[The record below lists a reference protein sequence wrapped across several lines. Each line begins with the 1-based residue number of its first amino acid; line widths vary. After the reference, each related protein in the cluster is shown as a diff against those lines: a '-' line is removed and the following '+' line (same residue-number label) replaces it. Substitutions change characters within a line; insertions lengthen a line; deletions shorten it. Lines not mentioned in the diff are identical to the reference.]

1 MFYSWTWIKWE
12 NFDLMNYND
21 YILAI
26 IPVFVAID
34 VIGFMPLYITLTDG
48 IPEPVKSRV
57 LRQSI
62 LTAFLVTMTFLA
74 LGKAIFA
81 FLGISISDF
90 KIAGGII
97 LFAIAINDL
106 ISSSDDRISNEV
118 RDETTEIHIN
128 QNPTIGIV
136 PIGIPLIV
144 GPALLTTMMITI
156 DSYGMGPTIFSVM
169 INLLIVYGA
178 LHFSPYVLRIT
189 GRSGA
194 KGIAKVFTILLAAIG
209 VMMVRVG
216 ITEIING
223 KV

>member
-1 MFYSWTWIKWE
+1 M
-12 NFDLMNYND
+12 LQD
-21 YILAI
+21 YLLALIPIFVAVDVVGI
-26 IPVFVAID
+26 IPVY
-34 VIGFMPLYITLTDG
+34 LTLTDG
-48 IPEPVKSRV
+48 IAPASKTRV

-62 LTAFLVTMTFLA
+62 LTAFLVVLGFLIM
-74 LGKAIFA
+74 GKAIFT
-81 FLGISISDF
+81 FLGITISDF

-97 LFAIAINDL
+97 LFAIAINDI
-106 ISSSDDRISNEV
+106 ISSAQERIGNEV
-118 RDETTEIHIN
+118 KDETTEIAIN

-156 DSYGMGPTIFSVM
+156 DTYGLWPTIVSVGV
-169 INLLIVYGA
+169 NLLIVYLG
-178 LHFSPYVLRIT
+178 LHFSPYILGVI

-216 ITEIING
+216 VTEVING
-223 KV
+223 SL